1 MENDKNKQGVIYI
14 GCYPTLS
21 IKKNRIE
28 VLSMKKFLVQYKN
41 GHTEYIDALSC
52 EKYKDMYKFIENDTQ
67 TAYIPFKSVQGVY
80 ELVEIK

>member
-1 MENDKNKQGVIYI
+1 
-14 GCYPTLS
+14 
-21 IKKNRIE
+21 
-28 VLSMKKFLVQYKN
+28 MKKFLVQYKN